1 MIGEISALASAVAI
15 GLAAI
20 ISKKL
25 TATITPLPLQTV
37 RAWFGAVFLLIL
49 LPSMGR
55 GGELLQLPWHLM
67 GLIVGSGMLGVALG
81 DTLYMETLSLTEAS
95 RVFPLVRGAQII
107 FTMIIAASFLGEDV
121 TWALFLGAVLIMGGI
136 SLVALTQ
143 TGTKMN
149 PGARPVGGKIWLLYG
164 VAAGLCWTLSF
175 TLMKL
180 VFREID
186 PILAN
191 TFRMPVTALILS
203 GLALWSGQGERLKI
217 VKYGRATIGLM
228 IASGVLSYGIGV
240 VLELYAIY
248 YAGIARA
255 AILTSWTPIF
265 VMFFAFLLLKER
277 LTPWLGLG
285 TVLCT
290 IGTLII
296 VAF

>member
-1 MIGEISALASAVAI
+1 MVGEISALASAVAI

-25 TATITPLPLQTV
+25 TATLTPLPLQTV

-49 LPSMGR
+49 LPSLGR
-55 GGELLQLPWHLM
+55 GGELLQLPWYLM
-67 GLIVGSGMLGVALG
+67 GLIVGSGIFGVALG
-81 DTLYMETLSLTEAS
+81 DTLYMKTLSLTEAS

-107 FTMIIAASFLGEDV
+107 FTMVIAASFLGEGV
-121 TWALFLGAVLIMGGI
+121 TWSLILGAMLIMGGI
-136 SLVALTQ
+136 SLVTLTQ
-143 TGTKMN
+143 TGTKVN

-164 VAAGLCWTLSF
+164 AAAGLCWTLSF

-180 VFREID
+180 VFQEID

-191 TFRMPVTALILS
+191 SFRMPVTALILTS
-203 GLALWSGQGERLKI
+203 LVLWSGQGERLKI
-217 VKYGRATIGLM
+217 VRYGRATIGLM

-240 VLELYAIY
+240 LLELYAVY

-255 AILTSWTPIF
+255 AVLTSWTPIF

-285 TVLCT
+285 TVLCSG
-290 IGTLII
+290 GTALIM
-296 VAF
+296 AF

>member
-1 MIGEISALASAVAI
+1 MIGEICALASAVAI

-81 DTLYMETLSLTEAS
+81 DTLYMKTLSLTEAS

-149 PGARPVGGKIWLLYG
+149 PGARPVGGKRWLLYG

-180 VFREID
+180 IFREID

-191 TFRMPVTALILS
+191 SFRMPVTALILS
-203 GLALWSGQGERLKI
+203 SLVLWSGQGERLKI

-240 VLELYAIY
+240 LLELYAVY

-255 AILTSWTPIF
+255 AVLTSWTPIF